1 MAQSF
6 GRFPVRE
13 AAVEGLSY
21 GLRAWSEDIYASSA
35 VVATAA
41 TATTDAHAR
50 ADDDGD
56 DGDLMITPT
65 AKSLK
70 EQPAETEGEAGLC
83 LIVSSSGMRGVP

>member
-1 MAQSF
+1 MKISMLVLQ
-6 GRFPVRE
+6 
-13 AAVEGLSY
+13 LS
-21 GLRAWSEDIYASSA
+21 LLLQQQQLLLSM
-35 VVATAA
+35 TAP
-41 TATTDAHAR
+41 TDAHAR